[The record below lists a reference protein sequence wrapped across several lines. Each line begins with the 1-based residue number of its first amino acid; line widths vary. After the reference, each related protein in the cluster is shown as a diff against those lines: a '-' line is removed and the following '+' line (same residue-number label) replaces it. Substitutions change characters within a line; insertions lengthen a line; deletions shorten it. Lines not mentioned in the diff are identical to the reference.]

1 MLRIILGFI
10 FFSSVYASGT
20 FFRPPPPPRTQNLDP
35 QDLKKGEEIY
45 QKMVGSQSCSSC
57 HQEGQKQA
65 FRRRSLS
72 RSFRRFEESIKDCQ
86 LDPGRMGLKT
96 LYVETSE
103 DIKALK
109 TYLAKEHRLEEY
121 L

>member
-1 MLRIILGFI
+1 MLRIILSFI
-10 FFSSVYASGT
+10 FLGSVYASGT

-45 QKMVGSQSCSSC
+45 RKQVGSQSCAGC
-57 HQEGQKQA
+57 HHEGQKQA

-72 RSFRRFEESIKDCQ
+72 RAFRKFGETIRDCQ
-86 LDPGRMGLKT
+86 LDAGRMGLQVA
-96 LYVETSE
+96 YVETPE
-103 DIKALK
+103 DLQAIK
-109 TYLAKEHRLEEY
+109 TYLAKEYRLEEY